1 MIKISRKWEKYMA
14 VKKAL
19 LVVSFGTSY
28 VETRKKTIE
37 ACENKLIEKFPE
49 MDFFR
54 AWTSRMIIKKLKNR
68 DDEHILF
75 PDEAFEEILEK
86 GYREVYVQ
94 SLHLI
99 CGEEYHKLLYVIE
112 KYRDKFDKVEIG
124 RPLLTNL
131 EDYNEMADFIERVS
145 IDDCKKDIQNQIKTA
160 TVWMG
165 HGTEHMSHSAYAALD
180 YRLRLKE
187 VPAYIGT
194 VEGYPEL
201 EEVIALLKKDKIEKV
216 HLRPLL
222 LVAGDHATNDMANSN
237 EEDSWYSILKSNGFD
252 VDVHLQGMGEFEFIQ
267 DKFVSNMCD
276 EIDEKSALSSIVE
289 NNDRAASNSI
299 SENND
304 RVASNSITENIGKN
318 NGDVQFFGIGVGPG
332 DSDLLTVKA
341 INVLQSLDILY
352 VPQAKKGSESVAKMI
367 VNKYL
372 KADLEIKERYF
383 PMNYNEDEKIS
394 AWNEISD
401 EIIQDTND
409 GKTVGFISL
418 GDPMV
423 YSTYVY
429 LYNRV
434 KDKVRVETIP
444 GITSFINI
452 ASSNNFPLAMDKESL
467 GVISCTDD
475 YDRISDVLD
484 RFESVVL
491 MKVYKN
497 FKEIIK
503 MIEDKGLSDKSLI
516 VSNSSMDNEMVYR
529 GIEEVKKLDSIPY
542 FTTILINKNI

>member
-1 MIKISRKWEKYMA
+1 MA

-28 VETRKKTIE
+28 VETRRKTIE
-37 ACENKLIEKFPE
+37 ACENKLIERFPE

-54 AWTSRMIIKKLKNR
+54 AWTSRMVIKKIKNR

-75 PDEAFEEILEK
+75 PDEALEKILEK

-112 KYRDKFDKVEIG
+112 KYRDKFDKLEIG

-131 EDYNEMADFIERVS
+131 EDYNELAAFIERVS
-145 IDDCKKDIQNQIKTA
+145 IDDCEKDIQNKIKTA

-187 VPAYIGT
+187 IPAYIGT

-201 EEVIALLKKDKIEKV
+201 EEVIVLLKKAKFEKV

-252 VDVHLQGMGEFEFIQ
+252 VEVHLQGIGEFEFIQ
-267 DKFVSNMCD
+267 NKFVGNLCD
-276 EIDEKSALSSIVE
+276 EINEKSDLSQACKNNEMTASSPIGE
-289 NNDRAASNSI
+289 NN
-299 SENND
+299 ENNHG
-304 RVASNSITENIGKN
+304 E
-318 NGDVQFFGIGVGPG
+318 VQFFGIGVGPG

-341 INVLQSLDILY
+341 INVLQSLDTLY
-352 VPQAKKGSESVAKMI
+352 VPQAKKGSESVAKLI

-394 AWNEISD
+394 SWNEISK

-409 GKTVGFISL
+409 GKKVGFVTL

-434 KDKVRVETIP
+434 KDRVKVETIP

-467 GVISCTDD
+467 AIISCTDD

-503 MIEDKGLSDKSLI
+503 IIEDKRLSDKSLI
-516 VSNSSMDNEMVYR
+516 VSNSSMDNETVY
-529 GIEEVKKLDSIPY
+529 GGLEEVKELDSVPY
-542 FTTILINKNI
+542 FTTILINKNM